1 MNLLE
6 KRKEL
11 SIDQLTCVIKSKAQG
26 SKEFILHAPDS
37 FDLRV
42 QCDRREAFLDLLK
55 LRFAHMKSDIT
66 LKVYG
71 VAQAGLKEYH
81 VTPNRRFGM
90 EHLPPDEDRLHD
102 EEIKSRDEYER
113 DS

>member
-1 MNLLE
+1 MIFLE

-42 QCDRREAFLDLLK
+42 
-55 LRFAHMKSDIT
+55 
-66 LKVYG
+66 
-71 VAQAGLKEYH
+71 
-81 VTPNRRFGM
+81 
-90 EHLPPDEDRLHD
+90 
-102 EEIKSRDEYER
+102 
-113 DS
+113 